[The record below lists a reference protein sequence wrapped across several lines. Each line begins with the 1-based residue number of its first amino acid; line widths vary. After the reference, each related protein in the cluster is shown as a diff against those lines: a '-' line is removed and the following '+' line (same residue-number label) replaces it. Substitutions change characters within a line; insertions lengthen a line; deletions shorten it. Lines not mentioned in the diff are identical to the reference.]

1 MNKIFIDINGYDQ
14 AFITSIEDDNNS
26 DTYVIILTEGNEILD
41 LTDKTVK
48 MAYVLDYTT
57 EKDVIDLNITNPT
70 EGEITLVITDVLTK
84 KEGNYSCQLLVQGE
98 NNYRKHSNFFKLYVK
113 ENLFSLIASD
123 IIPGPTFSL
132 LQEMLKKAETLNT
145 DLQTNIN
152 SANYTIIEA
161 DNKKKELENTINEA
175 DTINGTLRETIEE
188 AKVKSEE
195 ATSKNTELKTTLDK
209 TLDVINN
216 LDESQNL
223 PKIRSD
229 LTEVQNGLKL
239 NQALSYT
246 GYSIEAENTLSA
258 RTENMIIKGITLQ
271 NLLYYIEPFTLEH
284 DVNYSTGAFY
294 IKIDSK
300 LNFRIIPKIIGDS
313 SKVRLSYLAAS
324 SFNSGDYF
332 TKNYTDIF
340 SRGNLD
346 YISFMVRGR
355 DDRDDKRFAGVV
367 VTIQDILMLNMNIGT
382 PPFNPPNYFTGVKSF
397 GEEEKEGDKYKI
409 TLVSHNEDNTEHERK
424 EILLQAPL
432 RGFDE
437 NICDVLYE
445 DKGQVKVNRVME
457 EYTFTGDENWQMLGQ
472 YDYRKNSIIFY
483 TDSLDG
489 IINPGSKFIS
499 NNFIYSIDPIL
510 NADYSGIGTFVLDG
524 KEYFGIRVNIK
535 KSNYRINNLES
546 LKKWL
551 KTNKTTIIYQA
562 LNPKIEIVDNCIDID
577 LDTYSGKTYFKIEN
591 NLPGLLDFK
600 VPSNMASIVQANS
613 KAINELYDLIN
624 KLLVPGLLDTK
635 KAVALKAIKNNLK

>member
-26 DTYVIILTEGNEILD
+26 DTYVIILKEGNEILD

-57 EKDVIDLNITNPT
+57 EKDVIDLNITNPI
-70 EGEITLVITDVLTK
+70 EGEITLVITEVLTK
-84 KEGNYSCQLLVQGE
+84 KEGNYSCMLLVQGE

-113 ENLFSLIASD
+113 ENLFSLIAND

-152 SANYTIIEA
+152 SANDTIIEA
-161 DNKKKELENTINEA
+161 DNKKKELENTITEA

-188 AKVKSEE
+188 AKVTSEE

-223 PKIRSD
+223 PKIRAD

-239 NQALSYT
+239 NQSLSYT

-271 NLLYYIEPFTLEH
+271 NLLYYIEPFTLEGGSN
-284 DVNYSTGAFY
+284 DRIDISIF
-294 IKIDSK
+294 IDSK
-300 LNFRIIPKIIGDS
+300 LKFRVLPKITGDS
-313 SKVRLSYLAAS
+313 SKVQLYTSMAS
-324 SFNSGDYF
+324 SFGSQGYF
-332 TKNYTDIF
+332 TNKYIDVI
-340 SRGNLD
+340 SRENLTGICLMVKGWGNVD
-346 YISFMVRGR
+346 Q
-355 DDRDDKRFAGVV
+355 DKFNGVV
-367 VTIQDILMLNMNIGT
+367 VTIKDILVLNMNIGT

-409 TLVSHNEDNTEHERK
+409 NIVSYNEDNTEEERK
-424 EILLQAPL
+424 SILLQAPL

-489 IINPGSKFIS
+489 IISPGSKFIS

-524 KEYFGIRVNIK
+524 KEYLGIRN
-535 KSNYRINNLES
+535 SNYRINNLES

-562 LNPKIEIVDNCIDID
+562 LNPKIEIVENCIDID

-600 VPSNMASIVQANS
+600 VPSNIASIVQANS